1 MTAIVARRR
10 QRTLVG
16 AAVAVVLVLV
26 AAGLTL
32 VGATTVANSTAGV
45 VVQGDE
51 RPVVSL
57 PQTDN
62 AALAVVDDDNRL
74 TALIVATLLP
84 VGEGG
89 SIVTIPVDAD
99 ASIGFGDERRPLAGV
114 FDPAD
119 PDGFFQAVEETLA
132 IALQF
137 GEIVGADRLAELIEP
152 VTPVSVDLPF
162 VLAPLQDVEPEP
174 DTTEP
179 EPDTT
184 EPEPGEAPVSGGD
197 VAEPT
202 TTTTTTTTTE
212 VVRDELADLLQ
223 STDFDVA
230 EAVEVLRST
239 PFPGTNA
246 DRQTNDVAMW
256 SALASAAP
264 VQVTVDV
271 PVDEFGVPVTAS
283 TIDDVFARLWQGPV
297 QVRDLTVTSAQSSTD
312 GNESDVSILDRF
324 DSLFVFAQVSPA
336 RVSTPNEGLVYRVEV
351 PIGDSQFDVEG
362 SPFANRSDAARSALG
377 QLIFLQANV
386 VSVDVATN
394 PDGAPTK
401 SRIEVADE
409 QFVAGL
415 EKSLSPV
422 FGEAEFVVSDE
433 LIDGVDVVMTLG
445 TGYFDAF
452 DSDTVASSDD
462 GADTVDDDG

>member
-10 QRTLVG
+10 QRAMIG
-16 AAVAVVLVLV
+16 AAVAGVLVLI

-32 VGATTVANSTAGV
+32 VGATTVANSTEGA
-45 VVQGDE
+45 VVQVDE

-99 ASIGFGDERRPLAGV
+99 ASIGLGDERRPLAGV
-114 FDPAD
+114 LDPAD
-119 PDGFFQAVEETLA
+119 PDVFFQAVEQTLA

-137 GEIVGADRLAELIEP
+137 SEVVGADRLAELIEP
-152 VTPVSVDLPF
+152 VTPISVDLPF
-162 VLAPLQDVEPEP
+162 VPAPVQDVEPEP

-184 EPEPGEAPVSGGD
+184 STESGQAPVTAGD
-197 VAEPT
+197 VAGS
-202 TTTTTTTTTE
+202 TTTTTTE

-223 STDFDVA
+223 STDFDVT
-230 EAVEVLRST
+230 AVVDVLRST
-239 PFPGTNA
+239 PLPGTNA
-246 DRQTNDVAMW
+246 DRQKNDVAMW

-264 VQVTVDV
+264 VNATVDV

-283 TIDDVFARLWQGPV
+283 TIDDVFTRLWQGPV
-297 QVRDLTVTSAQSSTD
+297 QVRDLAVMYAQSSTD
-312 GNESDVSILDRF
+312 GDEADVSVLDRF
-324 DSLFVFAQVSPA
+324 DSLLVFAQVSPA
-336 RVSTPNEGLVYRVEV
+336 RVSTPNEGLVFRVEV
-351 PIGDSQFDVEG
+351 PIGDAQFEVEG
-362 SPFANRSDAARSALG
+362 VPFVDRSDVARAAVG
-377 QLIFLQANV
+377 QLLFLQANV
-386 VSVDVATN
+386 VSVDLAPN
-394 PDGAPTK
+394 PDGAPAK

-415 EKSLSPV
+415 EESLSPV

-452 DSDTVASSDD
+452 DGDTVASSDGD
-462 GADTVDDDG
+462 ADTVDDDG